1 MSKNLQPFV
10 EKYRPKKINDIV
22 GDKSIIKFLNDINEH
37 GNFPHI
43 IVSGP
48 PGTGKTTSIHCLAR
62 ELLGNNYEKAVLEIN
77 ASNERGI
84 DVVRNNV
91 KLFAKKKVV
100 LPENRHKIIILDE
113 VDSMTSAA
121 QQALRRTIEI
131 YSNTTRFALA
141 CNNSTK
147 IIEAIQSRCTMLSYS
162 RLKDEQIRMRVRE
175 IASLENI
182 KINEEGINAIIFMS
196 NGDMRNALNTL
207 QAVNARFGEVNE
219 QNVYKICDKPCSN
232 EIIKVINSCIE
243 KNINNAYEYVN
254 QMILDGY
261 TISDI
266 VDTLIDSTKKY
277 DMDFKLKEQ
286 FITEIGKI
294 HLRMAMGLY
303 TKNQLIGLLA
313 KLCCL

>member
-62 ELLGNNYEKAVLEIN
+62 ELLSNNYEKAVLEIN

-84 DVVRNNV
+84 DVIRNNV

-141 CNNSTK
+141 CNNSKK
-147 IIEAIQSRCTMLSYS
+147 IIEAIQSRCTMLSYPK
-162 RLKDEQIRMRVRE
+162 LKDEQIGMRIKE
-175 IASLENI
+175 IANLENI

-207 QAVNARFGEVNE
+207 QAVNARFREVNE

-266 VDTLIDSTKKY
+266 VDTLIDSVKKY

-294 HLRMAMGLY
+294 HMIMTMGLY
-303 TKNQLIGLLA
+303 TKNQLISLLA
-313 KLCCL
+313 RLCCL